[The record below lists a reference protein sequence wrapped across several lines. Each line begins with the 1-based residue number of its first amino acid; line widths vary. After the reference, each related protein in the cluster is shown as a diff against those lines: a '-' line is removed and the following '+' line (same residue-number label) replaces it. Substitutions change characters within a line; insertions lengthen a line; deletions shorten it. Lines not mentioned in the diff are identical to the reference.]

1 MGYRKVLERTV
12 RRLGR
17 SIALRLIVSLP
28 DSFWKEVQDTAG
40 DIATYTAASLARV
53 IRKNEGDGKE
63 ARSIIDFSEAY
74 ADWVR
79 ATRWVAAVRSADE
92 RFSLENPTRSK
103 DQRALPYT
111 GGATGYLDDRDD
123 KEVDSEPPQGRMS
136 PEYLERRARELGL

>member
-1 MGYRKVLERTV
+1 MEYRKVLERAV

-28 DSFWKEVQDTAG
+28 DSFWKEIQDTAG

-53 IRKNEGDGKE
+53 IRKNQGDGKE
-63 ARSIIDFSEAY
+63 ARNIIDFNEAY
-74 ADWVR
+74 GDWVR

-92 RFSLENPTRSK
+92 RYSLENPTRSK
-103 DQRALPYT
+103 DERAIPCT

-123 KEVDSEPPQGRMS
+123 KELDSEPPQGRMS
-136 PEYLERRARELGL
+136 PEYLEKRARELGL